1 MIAVDKRGQLGNQMF
16 QYAFAVA
23 AARRLNT
30 TFRYDVSDLA
40 PHFMLLQPSV
50 RGLVFRRREIISDD
64 RDDPDD
70 VFATLTD
77 RTRYGGY
84 FYGYGYVRHAADAG
98 RAFTL
103 HPDIG
108 SRFHRRYGGLV
119 AGGYVCCHAR
129 LTDFFTYR
137 DNVTLPPGYY
147 RRALDVIDTDR
158 PVVFVSDDLAMVAAT
173 LDGLPGARFEETD
186 AVTALLLLRP
196 RVSGRVEQQF
206 AVLVGHL
213 AERPARPACDR
224 APVVA
229 RRERGRRVS
238 CPSDPAELASDP
250 CADGDGRD
258 VGILSTE
265 CADDEPASAKVR
277 GDPPVVA
284 YWSLTMVPA
293 ASVRRGWWIRLT
305 DIP

>member
-16 QYAFAVA
+16 QYAFAAA
-23 AARRLNT
+23 AARRLST

-40 PHFMLLQPSV
+40 PHFTLLQPSG
-50 RGLVFRRREIISDD
+50 RGLVFRRREIITDD

-98 RAFTL
+98 RAFTV
-103 HPDIG
+103 HPEIG

-119 AGGYVCCHAR
+119 AGGYICCHAR

-137 DNVTLPPGYY
+137 DNVTLAPGYY

-158 PVVFVSDDLAMVAAT
+158 PVVFVSDDIAMVAAT

-186 AVTALLLLRP
+186 AVTALLLLSHASAVVSSNSSLSWWGSWLNDRP
-196 RVSGRVEQQF
+196 GLHVIAPRWWLGVNEG
-206 AVLVGHL
+206 
-213 AERPARPACDR
+213 AEFPVRAIPPSWHQIPARTATD
-224 APVVA
+224 
-229 RRERGRRVS
+229 GTW
-238 CPSDPAELASDP
+238 AS
-250 CADGDGRD
+250 
-258 VGILSTE
+258 
-265 CADDEPASAKVR
+265 
-277 GDPPVVA
+277 
-284 YWSLTMVPA
+284 
-293 ASVRRGWWIRLT
+293 
-305 DIP
+305 